1 MPAGSVGLV
10 VTKAENILVR
20 ISGPDRPGITA
31 GLMDIL
37 ATSGAGMQDVEQIVI
52 RGRLELSLVISV
64 PSGHDLI
71 KELLLFGWENGIDI
85 DFEVVDPS
93 DGVTRELGLIVTL
106 IGHKIDPAEFGAVA
120 AVVSA
125 HGGNIER
132 IFRLAKYPVWAYEL
146 LITGP
151 QLETLRGALLDVAHT
166 LISDLAAQREGLG
179 RRAARLIVLDVDST
193 LIQNEIIDL
202 LAEEADKGAEVAAIT
217 ERAMAGELDFR
228 QSLDARVALLEG
240 LDAEALERAGKNVQL
255 TPGARTFVRTLKRL
269 GFRVAAVSGGFTQL
283 TDRLA
288 DELDLDHAYANSLEV
303 LNGRLTGRLVGEVVD
318 RAAKAQILKRI
329 AQFEGVD
336 LDQTVAVGDGAN
348 DLDMLNAAGLG
359 IAFNAKALVQE
370 AADTSVNVPYLDAIL
385 FILGVRREDIEAA
398 DRADPSVDTD
408 GGLPA
413 TPATEP
419 LRP

>member
-10 VTKAENILVR
+10 VTQAENILVR

-166 LISDLAAQREGLG
+166 LISDLAVQREGLG

-228 QSLDARVALLEG
+228 QSLDARVALLQG
-240 LDAEALERAGKNVQL
+240 LDVEALERAGKNVQL